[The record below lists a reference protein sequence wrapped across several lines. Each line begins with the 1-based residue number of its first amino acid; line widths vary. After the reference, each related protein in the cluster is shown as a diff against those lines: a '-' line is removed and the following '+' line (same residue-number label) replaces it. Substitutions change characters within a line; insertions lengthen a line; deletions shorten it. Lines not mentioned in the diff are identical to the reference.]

1 MPSRDNTAIVVA
13 QDHPTFPVVARALEE
28 RLPSIKAFLGGN
40 DAAADR
46 FRRVV
51 LQSLVRNPDLL
62 NATPDSLASAAAEA
76 AQLGLEPSGAV
87 GGAHL
92 VRFGRTATLMIDY
105 RGLIELARR
114 SDQIEDVFTGVV
126 REKDAFEVRQGLR
139 PDLVHEPDLQAAQGP
154 SPDTEDNRVT
164 HFYAVALFRSGHR
177 RFEVMSRAEVD
188 AIRARSRAGNAGPWV
203 TDYIAMGLKTVSRR
217 LCKTLPLHAV
227 AKEIIAADEEREYG
241 GPRVTVEEPAEPTG
255 SLVERLRARRAPL
268 GADEARRRRRWA
280 GAGAAQAA
288 RGGSEARAPAA
299 TQTPTS
305 DSDPGSAT
313 PAAASSPPGGDPS
326 AASDEP
332 DFGDAPVDGRPPDWL
347 AITLGERAQMGG
359 GSTEAGTATAEQR
372 ARLKTIFTPVKTD
385 GTRRVLVAAFGLA
398 DIKAISE
405 AQATAILDA
414 AEVKGFAADL
424 VALVEELQGGA
435 RVTSHLDLDTAIAKL
450 QRLTDRRAPDECW
463 PWKGYRQAN
472 GYGWVNAG
480 AIHISAPR
488 LALIADGRPPR
499 AEEDACHHCDNRA
512 CVNPSHLYAGSRAQ
526 NMADCSARGR
536 HNKPRGEEHWAARL
550 TAVQVRSIRRG
561 RDAGLTTTT
570 LAAMFGVHPSTISRI
585 ARRVWRQEVAA

>member
-13 QDHPTFPVVARALEE
+13 QDHPTFPIVARALEE

-40 DAAADR
+40 EQAADR

-241 GPRVTVEEPAEPTG
+241 GPRVTVEEPHEPTG

-268 GADEARRRRRWA
+268 GADEASDQPAADGA

-288 RGGSEARAPAA
+288 PGGGDGTDAPAA

-305 DSDPGSAT
+305 DSDPGTAT

-359 GSTEAGTATAEQR
+359 GSTQAGTATAEQR

-414 AEVKGFAADL
+414 AEAKGFAADL
-424 VALVEELQGGA
+424 VALVEEL
-435 RVTSHLDLDTAIAKL
+435 K
-450 QRLTDRRAPDECW
+450 
-463 PWKGYRQAN
+463 
-472 GYGWVNAG
+472 
-480 AIHISAPR
+480 
-488 LALIADGRPPR
+488 
-499 AEEDACHHCDNRA
+499 
-512 CVNPSHLYAGSRAQ
+512 
-526 NMADCSARGR
+526 
-536 HNKPRGEEHWAARL
+536 
-550 TAVQVRSIRRG
+550 AVP
-561 RDAGLTTTT
+561 A
-570 LAAMFGVHPSTISRI
+570 
-585 ARRVWRQEVAA
+585 